1 MEKTSGLELDW
12 YYDYFIAST
21 KTIDYGVK
29 SVEAV
34 DNQTKITL
42 ERVGLMP
49 MPLDVVVTYSDGSQ
63 EMIYLPLVI
72 QRGNKPEEKGMP
84 SHVMTVRWPWT
95 NYSQE
100 VQLDKPIS
108 SIKSV
113 EIDPSLRL
121 ADVNRGNNKVDV
133 TTLLDKK

>member
-1 MEKTSGLELDW
+1 
-12 YYDYFIAST
+12 
-21 KTIDYGVK
+21 
-29 SVEAV
+29 
-34 DNQTKITL
+34 
-42 ERVGLMP
+42 
-49 MPLDVVVTYSDGSQ
+49 
-63 EMIYLPLVI
+63 
-72 QRGNKPEEKGMP
+72 
-84 SHVMTVRWPWT
+84 MTVRWPWT